1 MLSLS
6 ATLPRQ
12 PSDHLAVPIQ
22 LLVSRSCQ
30 PVPTVKDSF
39 ALVDSGATANFV
51 DKAHCDQHGL
61 TLIPK
66 SDPVP
71 LFVIDGRP
79 IASGFITHSVLL
91 PAKILGDTFSTLEF
105 EVTSLG
111 SYPFV
116 LGMPWLRK
124 VNPRIDWEAG
134 TLSSRTLQSSCD
146 ELEQGFLQAFPML
159 PVMTDDPV
167 SSRPAPYTI
176 LDATLERE
184 QPLTLLDTEVL
195 DTEEYSAKLQELVPV
210 AYHGLLAAFSKQ
222 RADTLP
228 PHRPY
233 DLAIDLEEGKS
244 PPFGPLY
251 SLSALEL
258 KALSEWLDENLL
270 KGFIQPSKSP
280 AAAPIL
286 FVKKKDSTLR
296 LCVDYRALNAIT
308 VKNRYPLPLI
318 PEALDRLREARIFTK
333 LDLRGAYNLV
343 RIKAGDEW
351 KTAFRTRYGHF
362 ECLVMPF
369 GLTNAPAAFQHFMNE
384 VLREFLD
391 VTVVVYLDDILVFSA
406 DREQHTR
413 HVQAVLEKLI
423 RNKLYVKAEK
433 CEFDKTKVE
442 FLGFMISPDGISMA
456 DDKVS
461 AVTDWAQPTKVK
473 DLQSF
478 LGFANFY
485 RRFIPGYSR
494 IAAPLTA
501 LLKKDAKFDF
511 GPTAQA
517 AFQALKS
524 AFTGGDILRH
534 FDPALEAIVET
545 DASDFAISAILSQ
558 YHDKV
563 LRPVAF
569 MSRKLDKHE
578 RNYEIHDKELLA
590 VVSAIKVWRHYLEG
604 ARHPFVI
611 LTDHQALQ
619 YFQTSKT
626 LTRRQARWSEV
637 VNHHRYV
644 IRYRPGSMSGKP
656 DSLSRRPDFAEG
668 GKAWDAEPK
677 TLLRPIALLSATLTS
692 DTSDILDTI
701 RQLLAFDERAQD
713 VLQALRDS
721 SDDRLTTFDEAYE
734 IDGNGDLRHQG
745 ALYVPDSDD
754 LKTRILQLAH
764 DAIELGHPGQAKKH
778 EVVQRDYFW
787 PSMRSWINSYVTT
800 CDLCQRT
807 KTSRH
812 SKYGLLQPLPVP
824 QGPWLSL
831 SMDEIQDL
839 PLSNGYD
846 RILVFVDR
854 LSKMAH
860 FIPASGTDSTR
871 DLAGHFLQ
879 HVFRLHGLPSD
890 IVSDRGSKFTSKW
903 WKEFLRML
911 KVKPNLS
918 TAFHPETDGQTERVN
933 QSIEQH
939 LRIYCDYSQDN
950 WFDLLP
956 FAEHAYNSTVH
967 TSTGMTPFYANY
979 GYNPRLSSSTSN
991 ASVPDAQLRVQILRD
1006 ASQLAKDNIAR
1017 AQQRQVLYADRQ
1029 RTEAPEFKPDEQVWL
1044 LRRHIK
1050 TSRPSDK
1057 LDHKKLGPFRIVEK
1071 IGSRAYRLQLP
1082 ASMQIHDVF
1091 HVSLLEKYHPTFNL
1105 LRGIEDIPDPVVD
1118 TQDSGDRAIERI
1130 VDSET
1135 RRGKLH
1141 YLVQY
1146 EDSLPEDYS
1155 WEPASDLSNDP
1166 AVALFHD
1173 RHPDLPGPSNLRRRH
1188 RATTSASR
1196 L

>member
-1 MLSLS
+1 M
-6 ATLPRQ
+6 
-12 PSDHLAVPIQ
+12 PIQ
-22 LLVSRSCQ
+22 ILVSYSCQ
-30 PVPTVKDSF
+30 PVPVVRNSF

-51 DKAHCDQHGL
+51 DKQHCDQYGL

-79 IASGFITHSVLL
+79 IASGFITHSVLI
-91 PAKILGDTFSTLEF
+91 PAKILGDNFATLEF

-111 SYPFV
+111 NYPFV
-116 LGMPWLRK
+116 LGMPWLRH
-124 VNPRIDWEAG
+124 VNPCIDWKTG
-134 TLSSRTLQSSCD
+134 SLSNRSLLSSCD
-146 ELEQGFLQAFPML
+146 DLQQDFLQAFPML
-159 PVMTDDPV
+159 PVTPEDVRLYQHSPH
-167 SSRPAPYTI
+167 AT
-176 LDATLERE
+176 LNATLEGE
-184 QPLTLLDTEVL
+184 EPLTLLDTEVL
-195 DTEEYSAKLQELVPV
+195 DTKEYSAKLQELVPTV
-210 AYHGLLAAFSKQ
+210 YHDLLAAFSKQ

-251 SLSALEL
+251 SLSELEL

-270 KGFIQPSKSP
+270 KGFIRPSKSP

-286 FVKKKDSTLR
+286 FVKKKDGTLR

-308 VKNRYPLPLI
+308 IKNRYPLPLI
-318 PEALDRLREARIFTK
+318 PEALDRLREAKIFTK

-343 RIKAGDEW
+343 RVKEGDEW

-369 GLTNAPAAFQHFMNE
+369 GLTNAPAAFQHFMND

-391 VTVVVYLDDILVFSA
+391 ITVLVYLDDILVFSA
-406 DREQHTR
+406 DQEQHTR
-413 HVQAVLEKLI
+413 HVQEVLEKLI

-433 CEFDKTKVE
+433 CEFSKTKIE
-442 FLGFMISPDGISMA
+442 FLGFVISPDGVSMA

-461 AVTDWAQPTKVK
+461 AITAWPQPTKVR

-501 LLKKDAKFDF
+501 LLRKEATFDF
-511 GPTAQA
+511 GPAAQV
-517 AFQALKS
+517 AFQALKA
-524 AFTGGDILRH
+524 AFTGADVLRH
-534 FDPALEAIVET
+534 FDPDLESVLET
-545 DASDFAISAILSQ
+545 DASDFAISAVLSQ
-558 YHDKV
+558 YHDRT

-619 YFQTSKT
+619 YFQSSKT
-626 LTRRQARWSEV
+626 LTRRQARWSEI
-637 VNHHRYV
+637 VNHHRYS
-644 IRYRPGSMSGKP
+644 IRYRPGSLSSKP
-656 DSLSRRPDFAEG
+656 DALSRRPDLAEG

-677 TLLRPIALLSATLTS
+677 TLLRPTAWLSATMTS
-692 DTSDILDTI
+692 DTSDILATI
-701 RQLLAFDERAQD
+701 RQLLTFDERAQEIIRA
-713 VLQALRDS
+713 LQDS
-721 SDDRLTTFDEAYE
+721 SEDRLTTFDGAYE
-734 IDGNGDLRHQG
+734 LDEDGDLRHQN

-754 LKTRILQLAH
+754 LKTRILQQAH
-764 DAIELGHPGQAKKH
+764 DAIELGHPGQAKTY

-787 PSMRSWINSYVTT
+787 PSMRSWINSYVKT

-807 KTSRH
+807 KSTKH
-812 SKYGLLQPLPVP
+812 HKYGLLQPLPIP

-854 LSKMAH
+854 LTKMAH
-860 FIPASGTDSTR
+860 FIPAQGTDSAR

-879 HVFRLHGLPSD
+879 HVFRLHGLPAD

-911 KVKPNLS
+911 DVKPNLS

-967 TSTGMTPFYANY
+967 TSTGMSPFYANY
-979 GYNPRLSSSTSN
+979 GYNPRLSCSTSN
-991 ASVPDAQLRVQILRD
+991 SSVPDAQLRLQILED

-1017 AQQRQVLYADRQ
+1017 AQTRQVLYADRH
-1029 RTEAPEFKPDEQVWL
+1029 RTDAPEFKPDDQVWL
-1044 LRRHIK
+1044 IRRHIK

-1057 LDHKKLGPFRIVEK
+1057 LDHKKLGPFRVVEK

-1105 LRGIEDIPDPVVD
+1105 LRGIEDIPEPVVD
-1118 TQDSGDRAIERI
+1118 AEGNADRDIERI
-1130 VDSET
+1130 VDSEI

-1146 EDSLPEDYS
+1146 EGDLPEDYS
-1155 WEPASDLSNDP
+1155 WELAADLMGHSAIN
-1166 AVALFHD
+1166 LFHA
-1173 RHPDLPGPSNLRRRH
+1173 RHPELPGPSNLRQRH
-1188 RATTSASR
+1188 RPTPSTSR
-1196 L
+1196 T